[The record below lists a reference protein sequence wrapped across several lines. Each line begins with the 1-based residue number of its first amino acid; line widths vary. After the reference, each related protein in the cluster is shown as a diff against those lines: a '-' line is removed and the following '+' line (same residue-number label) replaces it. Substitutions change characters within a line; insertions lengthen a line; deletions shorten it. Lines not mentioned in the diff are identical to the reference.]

1 VLEHRVAGAT
11 TTAPARTPEGLHPL
25 WSVDPRLTDFI
36 ARFVARFMAAL
47 RRSWADPMVR
57 RGTVGMSLV
66 AAGSISPAFLP
77 GDTFETPVSPL
88 IERFGLEWLGSGA
101 GRVVTTVLLA
111 VGMALLVDAWLRMR
125 PVHGR
130 KAPSLAWLLWSL
142 PIMLAPP
149 LFSRDA
155 YSYAAQGQIVL
166 RGMDPYA
173 VGPFWVAGP
182 FADQVDPMW
191 VQTPAPYGPLA
202 LQVQHGIVSLFSENA
217 YAAAVAMR
225 VPALLAVGLLAYT
238 LPRLAE
244 RYGVSG
250 RHALW
255 LGVLNPLVMMHFIGG
270 AHGDAVMVA
279 LVTLA
284 LLVASRG
291 QLVLAAVTLAAATAY
306 KQTAVLALI
315 GIVGMALQA
324 QTDIAPGASAR
335 LRAMIRHGVT
345 YGGVLA
351 ASFVAITTVT
361 GLGWGWV
368 SNLSVPVSLRSML
381 SPPTFLGSAVE
392 WLMRVGGMPESV
404 TATPVP
410 IAQAIGLVAG
420 LAAIA
425 WITWRVAPRNPVL
438 ATAGAMLALCASGP
452 VIHPWY
458 LLWGGVLL
466 AAVRLS
472 PRHVR
477 AVVFVTLFFV
487 TYGVVDATVSNGT
500 WALGVSA
507 ALWMAARL
515 RAHRRR
521 VHELADEPVLA
532 VALPRP

>member
-1 VLEHRVAGAT
+1 MKEHRVLEQRVAGAT
-11 TTAPARTPEGLHPL
+11 TTAPPRTAWP
-25 WSVDPRLTDFI
+25 VDPRV
-36 ARFVARFMAAL
+36 AAYGERFAAAL

-57 RGTVGMSLV
+57 RGTLGTSLV

-77 GDTFETPVSPL
+77 ADTFELPASPL
-88 IERFGLEWLGSGA
+88 IERFGLEWLGTGA
-101 GRVVTTVLLA
+101 GRVLTTILLA

-202 LQVQHGIVSLFSENA
+202 LQVQHLIVSVFPENA
-217 YAAAVAMR
+217 YVSALAMR
-225 VPALLAVGLLAYT
+225 VPALLAVGLLAYA

-279 LVTLA
+279 LVALA
-284 LLVASRG
+284 LLLASRG
-291 QLVLAAVTLAAATAY
+291 QLVVASMTIAAAAAY

-315 GIVGMALQA
+315 GVVGMALQA
-324 QTDIAPGASAR
+324 QTDLEPGARAR
-335 LRAMIRHGVT
+335 LRAMARHAAV
-345 YGGVLA
+345 YGGVTA
-351 ASFVAITTVT
+351 ATFTAITAVS
-361 GLGWGWV
+361 GLGWGWIP
-368 SNLSVPVSLRSML
+368 NLSVPASLRSLL
-381 SPPTFLGSAVE
+381 SPPTFVGSAVE
-392 WLMRVGGMPESV
+392 WLMRLGHMPESMIS
-404 TATPVP
+404 APVP
-410 IAQAIGLVAG
+410 IAQTIGLVAG
-420 LAAIA
+420 LAGIA

-438 ATAGAMLALCASGP
+438 ATAGALLVLCASGP

-458 LLWGGVLL
+458 LLWGGLLL

-472 PRHVR
+472 AKHVR

-515 RAHRRR
+515 RANRRR
-521 VHELADEPVLA
+521 LHEQSDEPVLA
-532 VALPRP
+532 AVLPGR

>member
-1 VLEHRVAGAT
+1 MPEHGVAGAT
-11 TTAPARTPEGLHPL
+11 MAPARTP
-25 WSVDPRLTDFI
+25 WTVDPR
-36 ARFVARFMAAL
+36 VAAFADRVRASL

-57 RGTVGMSLV
+57 RGMVGMSLV
-66 AAGSISPAFLP
+66 AAGSVSPAFLP
-77 GDTFETPVSPL
+77 VDTFELPASPL
-88 IERFGLEWLGSGA
+88 IERFGLEWLGTGA

-142 PIMLAPP
+142 PIMFAPP

-155 YSYAAQGQIVL
+155 YSYAAQGKIVS

-173 VGPFWVAGP
+173 VGPFWVPGP

-191 VQTPAPYGPLA
+191 VDTPAPYGPLA
-202 LQVQHGIVSLFSENA
+202 LQTQHLVVDLFPDNA
-217 YAAAVAMR
+217 YLSAIAMR
-225 VPALLAVGLLAYT
+225 LPALLAVGLLAYA

-279 LVTLA
+279 LVALA
-284 LLVASRG
+284 LLLASRG
-291 QLVLAAVTLAAATAY
+291 QLVLASMTIAAAACY

-315 GIVGMALQA
+315 GVVGMALQA
-324 QTDIAPGASAR
+324 QTDLAPGAATR
-335 LRAMIRHGVT
+335 LRAMVRHGLV
-345 YGGVLA
+345 YGGVTA
-351 ASFVAITTVT
+351 VTFTAITAVT
-361 GLGWGWV
+361 GLGWGWIP
-368 SNLSVPVSLRSML
+368 NLSVPVSLRSML
-381 SPPTFLGSAVE
+381 SPPTFVGSVVE

-404 TATPVP
+404 ASAPVP
-410 IAQAIGLVAG
+410 IAQTIGLLAG
-420 LAAIA
+420 LAGIA

-438 ATAGAMLALCASGP
+438 ATAGALLVLCASGP

-458 LLWGGVLL
+458 LLWGGLLL

-472 PRHVR
+472 AKHVR
-477 AVVFVTLFFV
+477 LVVFLTLFFV

-515 RAHRRR
+515 RANRRR
-521 VHELADEPVLA
+521 VQEQAHEPVLTA
-532 VALPRP
+532 VLPRR

>member
-11 TTAPARTPEGLHPL
+11 TTAPSRTGATARPT
-25 WSVDPRLTDFI
+25 LTGAVADFGADFT
-36 ARFVARFMAAL
+36 ARFTAAL
-47 RRSWADPMVR
+47 QRSWADPMVR
-57 RGTVGMSLV
+57 RGTVGTSLV

-88 IERFGLEWLGSGA
+88 IGRFGLEWLGTGA
-101 GRVVTTVLLA
+101 GRVFTTVLLA
-111 VGMALLVDAWLRMR
+111 VGLALLVDAWLRMR

-155 YSYAAQGQIVL
+155 YSYAAQGKIVS

-173 VGPFWVAGP
+173 VGPFWVPGP

-202 LQVQHGIVSLFSENA
+202 LQVQHAVVQVFPDHA
-217 YAAAVAMR
+217 YASAVAMR
-225 VPALLAVGLLAYT
+225 VPALLAVGLLAYA

-255 LGVLNPLVMMHFIGG
+255 LGVLNPLVIMHFIGG

-279 LVTLA
+279 LVALA
-284 LLVASRG
+284 LLLASRG
-291 QLVLAAVTLAAATAY
+291 QLVVASVTLAAAAAY

-315 GIVGMALQA
+315 GVVGMALQA
-324 QTDIAPGASAR
+324 QSDLAPGAAAR
-335 LRAMIRHGVT
+335 LRAMARHGLVHGGILAVT
-345 YGGVLA
+345 FA
-351 ASFVAITTVT
+351 AITQLT

-368 SNLSVPVSLRSML
+368 PNLSVPVSLRSML
-381 SPPTFLGSAVE
+381 SPPTFVGSVVE

-404 TATPVP
+404 AAAPVP
-410 IAQAIGLVAG
+410 IAQSIGLVAG
-420 LAAIA
+420 LAGIA

-438 ATAGAMLALCASGP
+438 ATAGAMLVLCASGP

-472 PRHVR
+472 AVHVR
-477 AVVFVTLFFV
+477 AVVFATLFFV

-507 ALWMAARL
+507 ALWMAGRL

-521 VHELADEPVLA
+521 VHEQSDEPVLA
-532 VALPRP
+532 VALPRA

>member
-1 VLEHRVAGAT
+1 VLEQRVAGAA
-11 TTAPARTPEGLHPL
+11 TTAPVRMP
-25 WSVDPRLTDFI
+25 WVVDPRLVEFGD
-36 ARFVARFMAAL
+36 RFAAAL

-57 RGTVGMSLV
+57 RGTLGTSLV

-77 GDTFETPVSPL
+77 ADTFDLPASPL
-88 IERFGLEWLGSGA
+88 IERFGLEWLGTGA
-101 GRVVTTVLLA
+101 GRVLTTILLA

-155 YSYAAQGQIVL
+155 YSYAAQGKIVS

-173 VGPFWVAGP
+173 VGPFWVPGP

-191 VQTPAPYGPLA
+191 VDTPAPYGPLA
-202 LQVQHGIVSLFSENA
+202 LQVQHVIVGIFPDNA
-217 YAAAVAMR
+217 YLSALAMR
-225 VPALLAVGLLAYT
+225 VPALLAVGLLAYA

-270 AHGDAVMVA
+270 GHGDAVMVA
-279 LVTLA
+279 LVVFA
-284 LLVASRG
+284 LLLGSRG
-291 QLVLAAVTLAAATAY
+291 QFILAAMTIAAAAAY

-324 QTDIAPGASAR
+324 QTDLEPGAPAR
-335 LRAMIRHGVT
+335 LKAMIRHGLV
-345 YGGVLA
+345 YGGVTA
-351 ASFVAITTVT
+351 ATFTGITALS
-361 GLGWGWV
+361 GLGWGWIP
-368 SNLSVPVSLRSML
+368 NLSVPVSLRSML
-381 SPPTFLGSAVE
+381 SPPTFVGSVIE
-392 WLMRVGGMPESV
+392 WLLRLAGMPESV
-404 TATPVP
+404 TSAPVP
-410 IAQAIGLVAG
+410 IVQTIGLLAG

-438 ATAGAMLALCASGP
+438 ATAGALLVLCASGP

-458 LLWGGVLL
+458 LLWGGLLL

-472 PRHVR
+472 ARHLR

-515 RAHRRR
+515 RANRRR
-521 VHELADEPVLA
+521 AHEQADEPVLA
-532 VALPRP
+532 AALPRR

>member
-1 VLEHRVAGAT
+1 MLEHRVAGAT
-11 TTAPARTPEGLHPL
+11 TTAPSRTGGTTRPT
-25 WSVDPRLTDFI
+25 LTGAVADFGADFA
-36 ARFVARFMAAL
+36 ARFTAAL
-47 RRSWADPMVR
+47 QRSWADPMVR
-57 RGTVGMSLV
+57 RGTVGTSLV

-88 IERFGLEWLGSGA
+88 IGRFGLEWLGTGA

-111 VGMALLVDAWLRMR
+111 VGLALLVDAWLRMR

-155 YSYAAQGQIVL
+155 YSYAAQGKIVS

-173 VGPFWVAGP
+173 VGPFWVPGP

-202 LQVQHGIVSLFSENA
+202 LQVQHAVVQVFPDHA

-225 VPALLAVGLLAYT
+225 VPALLAVGLLAYA

-255 LGVLNPLVMMHFIGG
+255 LGVLNPLVIMHFIGG

-279 LVTLA
+279 LVAFA
-284 LLVASRG
+284 LLLASRG
-291 QLVLAAVTLAAATAY
+291 QLVVASMTLAAAATY

-324 QTDIAPGASAR
+324 QSDLAPGAAAR
-335 LRAMIRHGVT
+335 LRAMVRHGLVH
-345 YGGVLA
+345 GGVMVVTFA
-351 ASFVAITTVT
+351 TITQLT

-368 SNLSVPVSLRSML
+368 PNLSVPVSLRSML
-381 SPPTFLGSAVE
+381 SPPTFVGSVVE

-404 TATPVP
+404 AAAPVP
-410 IAQAIGLVAG
+410 IAQTIGLAAG
-420 LAAIA
+420 LAGIA

-438 ATAGAMLALCASGP
+438 ATAGAMLVLCASGP

-472 PRHVR
+472 AVHMR
-477 AVVFVTLFFV
+477 AVVFATLFFV

-507 ALWMAARL
+507 ALWMAGRL

-521 VHELADEPVLA
+521 VHEQSDEPVLA
-532 VALPRP
+532 VALPRA

>member
-1 VLEHRVAGAT
+1 MLEQRVAGAT
-11 TTAPARTPEGLHPL
+11 TTAPTRTA
-25 WSVDPRLTDFI
+25 WSVDPRV
-36 ARFVARFMAAL
+36 AAYGERFAAAL

-57 RGTVGMSLV
+57 RGTLGTSLV

-77 GDTFETPVSPL
+77 ADTFELPASPL
-88 IERFGLEWLGSGA
+88 IERFGLEWLGTGA
-101 GRVVTTVLLA
+101 GRVLTTILLA

-202 LQVQHGIVSLFSENA
+202 LQVQHLVVSVFPENA
-217 YAAAVAMR
+217 YVSALAMR
-225 VPALLAVGLLAYT
+225 VPALLAVGLLAYA

-284 LLVASRG
+284 LLLASRG
-291 QLVLAAVTLAAATAY
+291 QLVVASMTVAAAAAY

-315 GIVGMALQA
+315 GVVGMALQA
-324 QTDIAPGASAR
+324 QSDLEPGARAR
-335 LRAMIRHGVT
+335 LRAMVRHGLV
-345 YGGVLA
+345 YGGITA
-351 ASFVAITTVT
+351 ATFTAITAVS
-361 GLGWGWV
+361 GLGWGWIP
-368 SNLSVPVSLRSML
+368 NLSVPVSLRSLL
-381 SPPTFLGSAVE
+381 SPPTFVGSAVE
-392 WLMRVGGMPESV
+392 WLMRVGGMPQSSWSL
-404 TATPVP
+404 PVP
-410 IAQAIGLVAG
+410 IAQTIGLVAG

-425 WITWRVAPRNPVL
+425 WITWRFAPRNPVL
-438 ATAGAMLALCASGP
+438 ATAGALLVLCASGP
-452 VIHPWY
+452 VLHPWY
-458 LLWGGVLL
+458 LLWGGLLL

-472 PRHVR
+472 AKHVR
-477 AVVFVTLFFV
+477 AVVFVTLFLV
-487 TYGVVDATVSNGT
+487 TYSVVDATVSNGT

-515 RAHRRR
+515 RANRRR
-521 VHELADEPVLA
+521 MHEQSDEPVLA
-532 VALPRP
+532 AGLPGR

>member
-1 VLEHRVAGAT
+1 MLEHRVAGAT
-11 TTAPARTPEGLHPL
+11 TTAPARTP
-25 WSVDPRLTDFI
+25 WVADPR
-36 ARFVARFMAAL
+36 VAAFGDRLAAAL

-57 RGTVGMSLV
+57 RGTLGMSLV
-66 AAGSISPAFLP
+66 AGGSISPAFLP
-77 GDTFETPVSPL
+77 ADTFELPASPL
-88 IERFGLEWLGSGA
+88 IERFGLEWLGTGA
-101 GRVVTTVLLA
+101 GRVLTTILLA

-130 KAPSLAWLLWSL
+130 KAPSMAWLLWSL

-155 YSYAAQGQIVL
+155 YSYAAQGQIVH

-173 VGPFWVAGP
+173 VGPYWVAGP

-202 LQVQHGIVSLFSENA
+202 LQVQHAIVGIFPENA
-217 YAAAVAMR
+217 YVSAVAMR
-225 VPALLAVGLLAYT
+225 VPALLAVGLLAYA

-279 LVTLA
+279 LVTFA
-284 LLVASRG
+284 LLLGSRG
-291 QLVLAAVTLAAATAY
+291 QLVLAAMTIAAAAAY

-324 QTDIAPGASAR
+324 QTDLEPGARAR
-335 LRAMIRHGVT
+335 LRAMIRHGLV
-345 YGGVLA
+345 YGGVTA
-351 ASFVAITTVT
+351 ATFTAITAVS
-361 GLGWGWV
+361 GLGWGWIP
-368 SNLSVPVSLRSML
+368 NLSVPVSLRSMVA
-381 SPPTFLGSAVE
+381 PPTFVGSVVE

-404 TATPVP
+404 AAAPVP
-410 IAQAIGLVAG
+410 IAQTIGLLAG

-438 ATAGAMLALCASGP
+438 ATAGALLALCASGP
-452 VIHPWY
+452 VLHPWY
-458 LLWGGVLL
+458 LLWGGLLL

-472 PRHVR
+472 ARYVR
-477 AVVFVTLFFV
+477 TVVFVTLFFV

-515 RAHRRR
+515 RANRRR
-521 VHELADEPVLA
+521 VHEQADEPVLA
-532 VALPRP
+532 AALPRH